1 MRAKRFLGK
10 DAIVTS
16 SIVFHVLLD
25 PLLSSLN
32 NVDLLY
38 GVIYRTRIAINLP
51 SNRDSVD
58 PLPALFSFFSLSLSL
73 LPSFSFSL
81 SISFPL
87 LFSPFPLF
95 FILFFFSPPFI
106 EDSNFDLPTAR
117 AWKRVIARSITVTVF
132 FMSSHYSLLPLKL
145 LYLCSMALSAFFMLE
160 GWSSLRIQCLMAF
173 LSVFPGRK
181 GGREYLLE
189 VKPSIKMWSLRF
201 NLPAM
206 LC

>member
-1 MRAKRFLGK
+1 MRAKLFLGK

-25 PLLSSLN
+25 PLLRSLN

-58 PLPALFSFFSLSLSL
+58 PLAALFSFSLSLSF
-73 LPSFSFSL
+73 P
-81 SISFPL
+81 PL
-87 LFSPFPLF
+87 LLSYYLFPSPFFTFSSFF

-117 AWKRVIARSITVTVF
+117 AWERVIARSITVTVF

-160 GWSSLRIQCLMAF
+160 GWSSLRFQCLMAF
-173 LSVFPGRK
+173 LSVLRGRK

-189 VKPSIKMWSLRF
+189 GSHR
-201 NLPAM
+201 
-206 LC
+206 

>member
-32 NVDLLY
+32 NVNLLY
-38 GVIYRTRIAINLP
+38 DVIYRTRIAINLP
-51 SNRDSVD
+51 SNRHSVD
-58 PLPALFSFFSLSLSL
+58 PLAAL
-73 LPSFSFSL
+73 FSFSL
-81 SISFPL
+81 SPSLPL
-87 LFSPFPLF
+87 LLSFYLSPSPFFTFSSF

-117 AWKRVIARSITVTVF
+117 AWERVIARSITVTVF

-160 GWSSLRIQCLMAF
+160 GWSSLRFQCLMAF
-173 LSVFPGRK
+173 LSVLRGRK
-181 GGREYLLE
+181 ECREYLLE
-189 VKPSIKMWSLRF
+189 GSHR
-201 NLPAM
+201 
-206 LC
+206 

>member
-32 NVDLLY
+32 NVGLLY

-58 PLPALFSFFSLSLSL
+58 PLASLFSFSLSLSPSLPLL
-73 LPSFSFSL
+73 LPL
-81 SISFPL
+81 YLFP
-87 LFSPFPLF
+87 SPFFTFSSFF

-117 AWKRVIARSITVTVF
+117 AWERVIARSITVTVF
-132 FMSSHYSLLPLKL
+132 FISSHYSLLPLKL
-145 LYLCSMALSAFFMLE
+145 LYLCSMALSAFFMLG
-160 GWSSLRIQCLMAF
+160 GWSSLRFQCLMAF
-173 LSVFPGRK
+173 LSVLRGRK

-189 VKPSIKMWSLRF
+189 ESHR
-201 NLPAM
+201 
-206 LC
+206 